1 METLKQ
7 YVERCYDNDYSNLSN
22 ELRELAMDYAMV
34 RLQTSV
40 DRGTINSKS
49 PDYVYLLQLVAN
61 AIDRLGK
68 QNTL

>member
-40 DRGTINSKS
+40 DRCTINSKS
-49 PDYVYLLQLVAN
+49 PDYVYLLQLV
-61 AIDRLGK
+61 
-68 QNTL
+68 